1 MSNNKNSSG
10 AFSTITDIYSNLGI
24 DLSDLNSNLKYQKQ
38 QSEINMRSKL
48 QEQYDTL
55 NNFDDNTLNRMSSN
69 TVETVETFE
78 TFDQRQHSQSN
89 QHSQSSQPNQHTQSY
104 LTNNIPHYSQ
114 FVQHRNP
121 SLNTSLSPFPVQNM
135 TVLPN
140 QIHRSLDL
148 LKQTDKLAISNFNA
162 NSDFNTLDKQFSQGI
177 TNPYGSVN
185 TSDNG
190 KAFISSNQFT
200 QKQKQEQEQEQEA
213 GRIKTNAEINYNP
226 NEYNSNPYLHT
237 DPIIDPNYEI
247 TGINNKQDKQY
258 YMQRQIPTYDNFVPH
273 REPALEVGLSAL
285 PIQNM
290 TVLPNQI
297 HRSLDLLRQSDQM
310 NVSSFNKYSN
320 YAETNPNIINSN
332 DIEGIQID
340 KENFQGIS
348 QPFIPYPIHDKPT
361 ALQDN
366 FANNGRM
373 DLIKE
378 YICHINSIDRDV
390 KRYPNPFN
398 FLVQCAP
405 LAGNPDASISRTFEN
420 IRYIKIETGNLP
432 RKYYIK
438 KTQLDSSSNE
448 PTIVALFSSSA
459 PSDNSSVN
467 GSNLSIIY
475 SDFTSTTSHKRI
487 INYTETKNDLSDNI
501 TITYEA
507 VYTISTSQTITYKYE
522 ISSYTL
528 DSDKYSILYLNDIN
542 DVSQF
547 STDQNLSQAFN
558 VLYPDIIS
566 DYTVYVDCRYVDK
579 IYKFSELGNMS
590 RMLLR
595 LTNSMGKDLTT
606 NIKAQ
611 DSSVPN
617 LSDTICTCTTDQFGN
632 YQRNYKCICSYIRH
646 PRYVKNQL
654 DLMFKLGIVE
664 IDFDKR
670 PFN

>member
-10 AFSTITDIYSNLGI
+10 AFSKITDIYSNLGI
-24 DLSDLNSNLKYQKQ
+24 DLSDLNPNLKYQKQ
-38 QSEINMRSKL
+38 QAELNMRSKF
-48 QEQYDTL
+48 QEKYDTL

-69 TVETVETFE
+69 SVE
-78 TFDQRQHSQSN
+78 TFDQNQPNQPNQSN
-89 QHSQSSQPNQHTQSY
+89 QQYQ
-104 LTNNIPHYSQ
+104 TNNIPHYSQ

-121 SLNTSLSPFPVQNM
+121 SLNVGLSPFPVQNM

-148 LKQTDKLAISNFNA
+148 LKQTDKLTISNFNA
-162 NSDFNTLDKQFSQGI
+162 NSDFNTLDKQFSEGI
-177 TNPYGSVN
+177 TNPYGSLN
-185 TSDNG
+185 SSDNG
-190 KAFISSNQFT
+190 NAFISSNKFINQQLNQF
-200 QKQKQEQEQEQEA
+200 EQNQSVSEA
-213 GRIKTNAEINYNP
+213 SNKSNKIKTNAEINYNP
-226 NEYNSNPYLHT
+226 HEYNSNPYLHT
-237 DPIIDPNYEI
+237 NPIIDPNYEI
-247 TGINNKQDKQY
+247 SGVTDNKQY
-258 YMQRQIPTYDNFVPH
+258 YQQRLIPTYDNFVPH

-297 HRSLDLLRQSDQM
+297 HRSLDLLKQPDQM

-320 YAETNPNIINSN
+320 YAETNPNIVNSN
-332 DIEGIQID
+332 DIENQQID

-348 QPFIPYPIHDKPT
+348 QPFIPYPIYDKPT
-361 ALQDN
+361 GLLDN
-366 FANNGRM
+366 FANDGRM

-398 FLVQCAP
+398 FLVQFAP
-405 LAGNPDASISRTFEN
+405 LAGNPDAAISRTFEN
-420 IRYIKIETGNLP
+420 IRYIKIETGVLP

-438 KTQLDSSSNE
+438 KTQLDSSANE
-448 PTIVALFSSSA
+448 PAIVSLFSGSA
-459 PSDNSSVN
+459 PNDNMAVVGTTN
-467 GSNLSIIY
+467 WTIIY
-475 SDFTSTTSHKRI
+475 SNFTSNTNGTRI
-487 INYTETKNDLSDNI
+487 INYTETKTDLSDVI

-507 VYTISTSQTITYKYE
+507 VYTVSTAQTITYKYE
-522 ISSYTL
+522 ISSHTL

-558 VLYPDIIS
+558 VLYPDIMS

-611 DSSVPN
+611 DSAVSN
-617 LSDTICTCTTDQFGN
+617 ISDRTCTCTTDQFGN

-646 PRYVKNQL
+646 PRYIKNQL

-664 IDFDKR
+664 TDFDKR
-670 PFN
+670 PFA

>member
-10 AFSTITDIYSNLGI
+10 AFSKITDIYSNLGI
-24 DLSDLNSNLKYQKQ
+24 DLSDINPNLKYQMNQ
-38 QSEINMRSKL
+38 DVNMRSKT
-48 QEQYDTL
+48 QGKYDTL
-55 NNFDDNTLNRMSSN
+55 NNFDSNTLNRMSSN
-69 TVETVETFE
+69 TVES
-78 TFDQRQHSQSN
+78 FDQMPLIQST
-89 QHSQSSQPNQHTQSY
+89 QPNAQQNQSY
-104 LTNNIPHYSQ
+104 PTNNIPHYSQ

-121 SLNTSLSPFPVQNM
+121 SLNVGLSPFPVQNM

-190 KAFISSNQFT
+190 KAFVNFEKEKTSVGLNKF
-200 QKQKQEQEQEQEA
+200 
-213 GRIKTNAEINYNP
+213 KTNAEINYNP
-226 NEYNSNPYLHT
+226 HEYNPNPYLHT

-247 TGINNKQDKQY
+247 TGIDNEQDKKY
-258 YMQRQIPTYDNFVPH
+258 YMERQIPTYDNFVPP
-273 REPALEVGLSAL
+273 RDPALEVGMNAL

-297 HRSLDLLRQSDQM
+297 HRSLDLLRQPDQM
-310 NVSSFNKYSN
+310 NVSTFNKYSN

-332 DIEGIQID
+332 DIEGQQID

-348 QPFIPYPIHDKPT
+348 QPFIPYPVYDKPT
-361 ALQDN
+361 ALLDN
-366 FANNGRM
+366 FANDGRM

-378 YICHINSIDRDV
+378 YVCHINSIDRDV

-398 FLVQCAP
+398 FLVQFAP
-405 LAGNPDASISRTFEN
+405 LAGNPDAAISRTFEN
-420 IRYIKIETGNLP
+420 IRYIKIETGTLP

-438 KTQLDSSSNE
+438 KTQLNTSDNE
-448 PTIVALFSSSA
+448 SVIVNLFSGTA
-459 PSDNSSVN
+459 PSDNSVVPINVSQ
-467 GSNLSIIY
+467 SWSIIY
-475 SDFTSTTSHKRI
+475 ANFNTTNGTRI
-487 INYTETKNDLSDNI
+487 INYTETKTDLADNI
-501 TITYEA
+501 TTTYEA
-507 VYTISTSQTITYKYE
+507 VYTISTATTITYKYE

-558 VLYPDIIS
+558 VLYPDTTS
-566 DYTVYVDCRYVDK
+566 DTTVYVDCRYVDK

-606 NIKAQ
+606 NTKAQ
-611 DSSVPN
+611 DMSVSN

-664 IDFDKR
+664 TDFDKR